1 VALDGR
7 LREIA
12 NGCFVEAKHEGAVAA
27 RQTALEKPDGQKWV
41 VLCRLHKMSRRGG
54 IAALGRRAQC
64 VKVYSLP
71 ALGHTNVTMRLRLL
85 AGGE

>member
-1 VALDGR
+1 MGREYALTTGR
-7 LREIA
+7 
-12 NGCFVEAKHEGAVAA
+12 F
-27 RQTALEKPDGQKWV
+27 
-41 VLCRLHKMSRRGG
+41 
-54 IAALGRRAQC
+54 RAMHSTSGLTQP

>member
-1 VALDGR
+1 MTD
-7 LREIA
+7 
-12 NGCFVEAKHEGAVAA
+12 EA
-27 RQTALEKPDGQKWV
+27 
-41 VLCRLHKMSRRGG
+41 
-54 IAALGRRAQC
+54 AALVDTKRSAA